1 MAGKTSKAATLTMK
15 LLVDTKAQRV
25 LYAEGS
31 KDVVDFLLSLLA
43 VPLAGVTKLLTA
55 GDMVGSVGNL
65 YGSVVD
71 KLGAD
76 YACRGDV
83 KAALLAPTA
92 ALLLGSP
99 ADADNGGGALY
110 RCSGCA
116 CSRSCYNF
124 VTKVNGT
131 PCPVCKRKMAT
142 EVSLVEPDD
151 VSGAGAKVVTSPAA
165 PSGEASS
172 SKAGYAPGK
181 VTYTVMDDLTVAPSS
196 TVSAVAAL
204 VALGVTDIRGLQEK
218 TVEVGYDEGLAVL
231 KASLQSKTVL
241 TDVFLGARRTAHRRH
256 PMLV

>member
-92 ALLLGSP
+92 ALRLGSP

-142 EVSLVEPDD
+142 E
-151 VSGAGAKVVTSPAA
+151 
-165 PSGEASS
+165 
-172 SKAGYAPGK
+172 